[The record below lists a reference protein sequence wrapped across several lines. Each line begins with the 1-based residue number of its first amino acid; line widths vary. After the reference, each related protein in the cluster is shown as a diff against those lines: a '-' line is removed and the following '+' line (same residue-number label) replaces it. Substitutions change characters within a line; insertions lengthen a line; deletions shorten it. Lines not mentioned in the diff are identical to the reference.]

1 MSKLWLT
8 SAAADGADNSLI
20 SSSYVC
26 LCTSATSFCAL
37 NDAWHVVAGRAIQRE
52 HGSGE
57 DPRDER
63 SVAGLPHAAICRLRS
78 ATDVTLTKVHRHNTL
93 CFMYVW
99 GMVLV
104 LVLVLMFIDE
114 TRCASSVSSTPVS
127 FFFHH
132 VDVESGKITMA
143 ARVSVPRC
151 AQRRFRVQ
159 MVPNLYERW
168 RCCRRPCRTQRSI
181 VSGRPLPVPSLDRTL
196 WEYLSS

>member
-63 SVAGLPHAAICRLRS
+63 SVAGLPHAAICRLIS
-78 ATDVTLTKVHRHNTL
+78 
-93 CFMYVW
+93 
-99 GMVLV
+99 VLH
-104 LVLVLMFIDE
+104 
-114 TRCASSVSSTPVS
+114 ASILFLPPRRR
-127 FFFHH
+127 
-132 VDVESGKITMA
+132 GKWENHDGC
-143 ARVSVPRC
+143 ARVSSSMCSAAFSCTDGAKPIR
-151 AQRRFRVQ
+151 ALALL
-159 MVPNLYERW
+159 P
-168 RCCRRPCRTQRSI
+168 S
-181 VSGRPLPVPSLDRTL
+181 PLSNTA
-196 WEYLSS
+196 